1 MTQKESEHSGS
12 VRAYGAAGRPKCT
25 AGSRARYGVF
35 AGLALVSLFALYCK
49 DSIDTPPPPLF

>member
-1 MTQKESEHSGS
+1 MTQKELEHAGS

-25 AGSRARYGVF
+25 AGSRARLGVF

-49 DSIDTPPPPLF
+49 VSIVPPPPPLF